1 MKETFVRREVMLTTR
16 ERTRPA
22 GVLAAIGE
30 TPLVELQRLV
40 HGAGF
45 QVYAKLESF
54 NPGGSIKDR
63 VAYNMLA
70 PLIDSGRLTPGRSV
84 VIESSSGNLGIGLA
98 HVCRY
103 FGLRFICVVDTLT
116 TKQNL
121 AVLRAFG
128 AEVDLV
134 TTLDPETQS
143 FLPTRLGRVRHLCAQ
158 TPDAYWPNQYVNPLN
173 AQAHET
179 TMDEIVSA
187 LGTDLDY
194 LFCATSSCGTLHGCA
209 RYVREHGLNTTIVAV
224 DALGS
229 AIFRPGSAR
238 RLIPGH
244 GASVRPALFADGLAN
259 EVIHVSDLECVHGC
273 RRLVRDESILAGGSS
288 GAIVA
293 ALLRKAPAIREGTRC
308 VLVLADRGDRYL
320 DTIYDDRWIVENF
333 GVDAALGLPGY
344 IGRDFGA
351 GSSGT

>member
-1 MKETFVRREVMLTTR
+1 M
-16 ERTRPA
+16 
-22 GVLAAIGE
+22 LAAVGA

-40 HGAGF
+40 PGVGF
-45 QVYAKLESF
+45 QIFAKLESF

-63 VAYNMLA
+63 VAYSMLA
-70 PLIDSGRLTPGRSV
+70 PLIDSGRLVPGHSV
-84 VIESSSGNLGIGLA
+84 VVESSSGNLGIGLA
-98 HVCRY
+98 LVCRY
-103 FGLRFICVVDTLT
+103 FGLRFICVVDALT
-116 TKQNL
+116 TMQNL

-134 TTLDPETQS
+134 TTLDPKTQS
-143 FLPTRLGRVRHLCAQ
+143 YLPTRLDRVQELCAQ
-158 TPDAYWPNQYVNPLN
+158 VPDAYWPNQYANPLN

-187 LGTDLDY
+187 LDHDLDY

-209 RYVREHGLNTTIVAV
+209 RYVRERGLSTTIVAV

-229 AIFRPGSAR
+229 AIFGQARAR

-244 GASVRPALFADGLAN
+244 GASIRPALFADGLAD
-259 EVIHVSDLECVHGC
+259 EIVHVSDLECVHGC

-293 ALLRKAPAIREGTRC
+293 ALLRKAPHIADGARC
-308 VLVLADRGDRYL
+308 VLILADRGDRYL
-320 DTIYDDRWIVENF
+320 DTIYDDEWVVENF
-333 GVDAALGLPGY
+333 GVDAALLLSDSRTEEY
-344 IGRDFGA
+344 GA
-351 GSSGT
+351 GFTGE